1 MSYISR
7 TIDAESRIKGLDQI
21 VNNWVPPQKLMKE
34 SKSITKPAS
43 SSSVEIKSFESIE
56 TRTSK
61 SCTNNAHISRF
72 EDLAMN
78 YQDTSIII
86 MNEPNRGGTNT
97 RNQAKD
103 MYKC

>member
-21 VNNWVPPQKLMKE
+21 VNNWVPPQKLVKE

-43 SSSVEIKSFESIE
+43 SSSVEIKSIEQTE

-61 SCTNNAHISRF
+61 SCTSNSHINRF
-72 EDLAMN
+72 ENLAMN
-78 YQDTSIII
+78 YQDTSHII
-86 MNEPNRGGTNT
+86 MNEPHRGGVNT

-103 MYKC
+103 TYTC